1 MHVERN
7 NGNSK
12 CFQEST
18 SHPASEMV
26 PLTVASVQHNYWQ
39 KLELTATL
47 PDGIIDQCNQKI
59 VTISMTNVASCM
71 QEKNLDM

>member
-26 PLTVASVQHNYWQ
+26 PLTVTACHSVASVQHNYNWQ
-39 KLELTATL
+39 KLGLTATL
-47 PDGIIDQCNQKI
+47 PDSIIDQ
-59 VTISMTNVASCM
+59 M
-71 QEKNLDM
+71 QSENRDY